1 LVEQFIAEGKETAAD
16 EKPDRTFEEMQ
27 QTAK

>member
-1 LVEQFIAEGKETAAD
+1 LVEQFIAEGKETVAD

-27 QTAK
+27 QITK